1 MYYGIVATLTNGIIM
16 VIRSVLDKKL
26 PFNGTN
32 ASTYCMILLAGLLNV
47 VGFNLMTIANQK
59 ANTATVSV
67 LAYIGLV
74 YSFIADNFVFGIQ
87 ITPIYLLGVLI
98 ILFFSIYSGIHR
110 MELSDAT
117 SMEFDRQS
125 KKSETDSDLIK
136 AAI

>member
-74 YSFIADNFVFGIQ
+74 YSFIADYFVFRIKMEPMQ
-87 ITPIYLLGVLI
+87 LLGVLI
-98 ILFFSIYSGIHR
+98 TLSFCLLAGIRKIL
-110 MELSDAT
+110 
-117 SMEFDRQS
+117 
-125 KKSETDSDLIK
+125 ETQKIK
-136 AAI
+136 N